1 MFLSFTQEKKFY
13 KTLSYKNTRFR
24 ISATSWPYEGF
35 FTKETGERSDAYNNI
50 MGQFVLQVKGLKDII
65 AAS

>member
-13 KTLSYKNTRFR
+13 KTLFYKNTRFR
-24 ISATSWPYEGF
+24 IPATSWPYEGF
-35 FTKETGERSDAYNNI
+35 FTKETGERSDSYNNI
-50 MGQFVLQVKGLKDII
+50 MEQFVLQVKGLRDVI

>member
-13 KTLSYKNTRFR
+13 KTLFYKNTRFR

-35 FTKETGERSDAYNNI
+35 FTKETGERSDTYNNI
-50 MGQFVLQVKGLKDII
+50 MGQFVL
-65 AAS
+65 